1 LWPHPAHPIAARGLH
16 DAVVDDRQLGEAAPG
31 SRIHTDAGDR
41 PQNTWSNRQK
51 AVGWMYN
58 ESTGSTSHTGFH
70 AGVISGDHEK
80 PGCRRAAR
88 GQVRIMTTL
97 DRTAPR
103 DLAAE
108 LPARLSLTPKTTL
121 AGQLDGS
128 WWPYSRSLEAE
139 LPLLAA
145 ALDEVW
151 GRITRVI
158 VNPTRWPVI
167 PRKVPVAGHTVHVG
181 WFTEQHPDK
190 VILLS
195 YTVGRWDLL
204 VIPPE
209 TEPAAAARLMA
220 AAAIPGSVLTAE
232 ALMADEAV
240 IERGIRDTQ
249 RRETAW
255 ESEGGACMSPFG
267 GPIAGRVLPLPGNA
281 GR

>member
-1 LWPHPAHPIAARGLH
+1 M
-16 DAVVDDRQLGEAAPG
+16 
-31 SRIHTDAGDR
+31 T
-41 PQNTWSNRQK
+41 
-51 AVGWMYN
+51 
-58 ESTGSTSHTGFH
+58 
-70 AGVISGDHEK
+70 
-80 PGCRRAAR
+80 
-88 GQVRIMTTL
+88 TTL

-103 DLAAE
+103 DLAPE

-121 AGQLDGS
+121 AGQLDGA
-128 WWPYSRSLEAE
+128 WWPCSRNLEAE
-139 LPLLAA
+139 LPPLVA
-145 ALDEVW
+145 ALDDVW
-151 GRITRVI
+151 GRITRVT

-190 VILLS
+190 LILLS

-220 AAAIPGSVLTAE
+220 AATIPGSVLTAG

-240 IERGIRDTQ
+240 IGRGIGDAL
-249 RRETAW
+249 RREAGW

-267 GPIAGRVLPLPGNA
+267 SPMGRRALPLPGNT
-281 GR
+281 RR